1 MGRHVLHVHTVTGF
15 LIFIRRK
22 LLKPNDRSTTDL
34 ESSQLSL
41 GLAPYGEGA
50 MGRHVLHVHTVQ
62 LQPAVFPHLIILI
75 SIPLGE
81 SPLLADE
88 DLLASR
94 ELELGAPESL
104 DAFSLELVVRSDR
117 DEDLTDPDPGSSS
130 MSLAK
135 SSSHSSLEPI
145 SSCARQH
152 FVDPEHMEG
161 VHADPDVELVLA
173 AVLHKVLVAADTGS
187 LQGLAGQLLQL
198 IGHQVN

>member
-1 MGRHVLHVHTVTGF
+1 MSLGF

-22 LLKPNDRSTTDL
+22 LLQPNDRSTTDL

-41 GLAPYGEGA
+41 GLAPYGERA

-81 SPLLADE
+81 SPLLADK

-104 DAFSLELVVRSDR
+104 DTFSLEKQ
-117 DEDLTDPDPGSSS
+117 T
-130 MSLAK
+130 
-135 SSSHSSLEPI
+135 
-145 SSCARQH
+145 
-152 FVDPEHMEG
+152 
-161 VHADPDVELVLA
+161 
-173 AVLHKVLVAADTGS
+173 T
-187 LQGLAGQLLQL
+187 
-198 IGHQVN
+198 